1 VKPTSR
7 TKGKKPKAE
16 NLSSADN
23 LRQRIQE
30 EKQKSANASSQ
41 TWWKDQ
47 VETMKKMPDA
57 KKMAH
62 LEAVSRNKR
71 SQEPSLAIEMLL
83 YRMNLKLVFWVAEE
97 HPESPAVRDK
107 HTVTIMRLVKQV
119 YDHQVMTPTVSKVLS
134 NVLVAMGFSDYIV
147 PLDTQY
153 SGKRVDDHPL
163 TFEFMKL
170 VKSKTKSPIFKF
182 MQIIEH
188 PVVWQL
194 RLFGEYMDR
203 SMDGK
208 PDSRVAFHPDA
219 WQRDV
224 LDYIDDEASLL
235 VVGQWSLRILLC
247 ISHSFTSP
255 NERWQDFYFI
265 LCHGKSVERFG

>member
-1 VKPTSR
+1 VKSTSR

-30 EKQKSANASSQ
+30 EKQKSSNASSQ

-83 YRMNLKLVFWVAEE
+83 YRMNLELVFWGAEE

-107 HTVTIMRLVKQV
+107 HTVTVVRLVKQV
-119 YDHQVMTPTVSKVLS
+119 YDHPVMTPTVSKVLS

-153 SGKRVDDHPL
+153 SGKRVDDRPL

-255 NERWQDFYFI
+255 NKRRQDFYFI